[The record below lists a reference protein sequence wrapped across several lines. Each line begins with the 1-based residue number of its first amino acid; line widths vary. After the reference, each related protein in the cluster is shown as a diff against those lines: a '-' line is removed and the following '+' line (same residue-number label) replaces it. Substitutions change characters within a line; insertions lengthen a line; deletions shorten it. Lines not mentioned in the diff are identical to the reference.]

1 MKIKIFL
8 IIMII
13 LFAASC
19 TKNNPANPLQNTDN
33 VTKNN
38 ADSDNTSSKND
49 ISNSENVTGNNTD
62 SDNTSSKND
71 ISSSENKTSEPN
83 FEDDGYVEFRGKA
96 KSIAKKLD
104 GTELTEFD
112 PENVYVDINE
122 KDKSAVVNIPTP
134 FYFNNIKLDN
144 SKHTYYSRD
153 YRGEYTLTMKVE
165 NDSITEFQ
173 FIIFDKSENIK
184 YYYETDRLYKL
195 QKN

>member
-38 ADSDNTSSKND
+38 A
-49 ISNSENVTGNNTD
+49 D

-122 KDKSAVVNIPTP
+122 KDKSAVVNIPTH

-144 SKHTYYSRD
+144 SKHTYYSSD
-153 YRGEYTLTMKVE
+153 YRGEYTLTMKVG

>member
-38 ADSDNTSSKND
+38 A
-49 ISNSENVTGNNTD
+49 D

-144 SKHTYYSRD
+144 SKHTYYSSD

-184 YYYETDRLYKL
+184 YYYETDILYKL

>member
-38 ADSDNTSSKND
+38 A
-49 ISNSENVTGNNTD
+49 D

-112 PENVYVDINE
+112 PENVYVDIN
-122 KDKSAVVNIPTP
+122 
-134 FYFNNIKLDN
+134 
-144 SKHTYYSRD
+144 
-153 YRGEYTLTMKVE
+153 
-165 NDSITEFQ
+165 
-173 FIIFDKSENIK
+173 
-184 YYYETDRLYKL
+184 
-195 QKN
+195 

>member
-19 TKNNPANPLQNTDN
+19 TKNNPANPFQNTDN

-49 ISNSENVTGNNTD
+49 ISSSENVTGNNTD

-122 KDKSAVVNIPTP
+122 KDKSAVVNIPTH

-144 SKHTYYSRD
+144 SKHTYYSSD

>member
-49 ISNSENVTGNNTD
+49 GNISENVTGNNAD

-112 PENVYVDINE
+112 PKNVYVDINE
-122 KDKSAVVNIPTP
+122 KDKSAVVNIPTH

-144 SKHTYYSRD
+144 SKHTYNSSD

>member
-49 ISNSENVTGNNTD
+49 ISNSEN
-62 SDNTSSKND
+62 
-71 ISSSENKTSEPN
+71 KTSEPN

-112 PENVYVDINE
+112 PKNVYVDINE
-122 KDKSAVVNIPTP
+122 KDKSAVVNIPTH
-134 FYFNNIKLDN
+134 FYFNNILYF
-144 SKHTYYSRD
+144 HFY
-153 YRGEYTLTMKVE
+153 
-165 NDSITEFQ
+165 Q
-173 FIIFDKSENIK
+173 
-184 YYYETDRLYKL
+184 RL
-195 QKN
+195 